1 MARLQLVLHD
11 RSHSGYCR
19 FWPRD
24 KTLQTPR
31 CDARMYHMVRS
42 ERCSVLTGESP
53 VRVCA
58 GAPGSRLQPGGEI
71 RPGRAE
77 CQKPFY
83 GKGAKQRAA
92 TISERNSLVTLLAER
107 CLEGR
112 AAHVTA
118 KATGNILD
126 RNGPLSRVPE
136 NGTHGLKGDH
146 MAQRRS

>member
-1 MARLQLVLHD
+1 MP
-11 RSHSGYCR
+11 SGVS
-19 FWPRD
+19 
-24 KTLQTPR
+24 K
-31 CDARMYHMVRS
+31 AIK
-42 ERCSVLTGESP
+42 EG
-53 VRVCA
+53 
-58 GAPGSRLQPGGEI
+58 GAN
-71 RPGRAE
+71 
-77 CQKPFY
+77 
-83 GKGAKQRAA
+83 QRAA